1 MGRRHKSIR
10 WSEKNEMD
18 LLANL
23 DFVIYN
29 ILDETGRYGS
39 AENVLR
45 NLESELPKPSRTQK
59 QIDRRLKKVWEDYS
73 TSSESWSTYEAI
85 YREGTK
91 ILGLPSSLKAQ
102 VQVEL
107 GILKTN
113 QRLKAVDTPR
123 KTRSASRNLPAD
135 SSYTNGFQVA
145 SSERIPSIRQRKHWS
160 QSPEHSQSKR
170 IKEEPIL
177 NKHFLRKVPK
187 EKRLRRAGRI
197 IRSTPTNSDCT
208 LSRPPSITIT
218 PARDN
223 YRGGTTLGEI
233 QFSEAASQSLL
244 YTGKFKGKPAF
255 DYNDAT
261 STMLISNTQIF
272 TQGDETLLDLFNDIE
287 FFRGK
292 LSILEKVDRHTVE
305 NTRVRQGIQANSL
318 SGIVDEQNKT
328 ISELKQRL
336 NDQAFARQLL
346 GKENGKREIP
356 NRDRIKSSYED
367 MRKNILG
374 LSVLED
380 VHYYTAG
387 EIGLLDG
394 IDSTTLKNRALG
406 NTPHSPIQDDESHSL
421 DVWVQSLTGAAVCEW
436 IFNESYQCIAMMNTP
451 LLDGYRRSL
460 SSIEVLQA
468 VDSVAHQFVVN
479 SRHFKE
485 VFLPR
490 TAKKLARR
498 LFCVLDP
505 LVKGKYSVG
514 EEDFE
519 EELDSIFRSAL
530 EIKTHGMTTNH
541 ILELIWPSRST
552 VFERDSMAE
561 EPLGY
566 YSDGS
571 NNTVRGAKKVL
582 LTLVPGLRAY
592 SYDRQVVD
600 YCNFTSGDEKGLG
613 DGDLIAHALVI
624 TR

>member
-1 MGRRHKSIR
+1 M
-10 WSEKNEMD
+10 
-18 LLANL
+18 
-23 DFVIYN
+23 
-29 ILDETGRYGS
+29 
-39 AENVLR
+39 
-45 NLESELPKPSRTQK
+45 
-59 QIDRRLKKVWEDYS
+59 
-73 TSSESWSTYEAI
+73 
-85 YREGTK
+85 
-91 ILGLPSSLKAQ
+91 
-102 VQVEL
+102 
-107 GILKTN
+107 
-113 QRLKAVDTPR
+113 
-123 KTRSASRNLPAD
+123 
-135 SSYTNGFQVA
+135 
-145 SSERIPSIRQRKHWS
+145 
-160 QSPEHSQSKR
+160 
-170 IKEEPIL
+170 
-177 NKHFLRKVPK
+177 
-187 EKRLRRAGRI
+187 
-197 IRSTPTNSDCT
+197 
-208 LSRPPSITIT
+208 
-218 PARDN
+218 
-223 YRGGTTLGEI
+223 GEI

-460 SSIEVLQA
+460 STICEKALS
-468 VDSVAHQFVVN
+468 DSLFWLHAHVE
-479 SRHFKE
+479 H
-485 VFLPR
+485 
-490 TAKKLARR
+490 
-498 LFCVLDP
+498 
-505 LVKGKYSVG
+505 
-514 EEDFE
+514 
-519 EELDSIFRSAL
+519 
-530 EIKTHGMTTNH
+530 
-541 ILELIWPSRST
+541 
-552 VFERDSMAE
+552 RD
-561 EPLGY
+561 
-566 YSDGS
+566 
-571 NNTVRGAKKVL
+571 
-582 LTLVPGLRAY
+582 
-592 SYDRQVVD
+592 
-600 YCNFTSGDEKGLG
+600 
-613 DGDLIAHALVI
+613 
-624 TR
+624 